1 MKTYTDSNN
10 ETCDRTEEK
19 STMPSTSRFD
29 RHAADSGLS
38 LSSPHRQVRLMSD
51 YHAQIV
57 AASKDSAFNSMQTED
72 LNRHPNR
79 LLRLDCQQQFS
90 LRPQDPSILDVNKA
104 SSLSSTPTKSSEPA
118 TVSHGTQSREVEDG
132 NWTLLALIV
141 SGSLQE
147 IQRFLC
153 SPSSTRFDLL
163 TTQFET
169 GRSFLVFAVL
179 RNSPSLIECLLNHC
193 PALICSK
200 DLFQRTPLHYAVQYN
215 KTASVHQLLKAGA
228 DPNARDRQGK
238 TPMHLAVVKQ
248 LPDLLLC
255 MAYFNGDFS
264 VQDNY
269 GLEPLCYCGDRRTA
283 DALRKLA
290 HPPGR
295 EQSAESPATKK
306 HFVDRKR
313 QLLSRLGAL
322 PPPAVSRPARPG
334 GEYVYRDCYSLS
346 VAARHQQRLGQ
357 SVSRFSGVSFARV
370 SARDFVIED
379 RLGKG
384 SYGEIYCARKLDSG
398 QLYALKVFSKRQ
410 LLGPRLSR
418 YLQTEKKILMNFA
431 HPFLLRLHFCFQNDK
446 KLFMVLDYCEKR
458 DLGQLLKRT
467 RTLPESRLRLLLAE
481 LVLAVQALHEHDML
495 HRDIKPENVLIDAHG
510 HVKLT
515 DFGLSK
521 ELARAEEST
530 RSFCGS
536 LAYLPPEMVTRAGH
550 GKPLDWYLLGQLA
563 YECTTGAPPFYDLS
577 KERIIHKITHGKL
590 QVPAGASPQLA
601 DLLGRLL
608 DRNPQTRL
616 GARLGARELQRH
628 AFFLGVDW
636 QKVYNKEYKLFEP
649 SEVPSYPLRRLGQVI
664 PQGSAAD
671 DGALELAYWSFCE

>member
-1 MKTYTDSNN
+1 MKTYINSNN
-10 ETCDRTEEK
+10 EICDRTEEK
-19 STMPSTSRFD
+19 STKPSTSRLD
-29 RHAADSGLS
+29 SRAVESGLS
-38 LSSPHRQVRLMSD
+38 LSSPHRQLRLMSD
-51 YHAQIV
+51 YHSPIF
-57 AASKDSAFNSMQTED
+57 AAFKDSAFTSVQPED
-72 LNRHPNR
+72 LHTPAKH
-79 LLRLDCQQQFS
+79 LLRLDGPPQFS
-90 LRPQDPSILDVNKA
+90 LRPQDPSVFDVNRN
-104 SSLSSTPTKSSEPA
+104 SSLSSTPTKCSEPA
-118 TVSHGTQSREVEDG
+118 GLDASSREVEDG
-132 NWTLLALIV
+132 NWSLLALIV
-141 SGSLQE
+141 SGSIEE
-147 IQRFLC
+147 IQRFLG
-153 SPSSTRFDLL
+153 SPSNCRFDLL

-169 GRSFLVFAVL
+169 GRSFLVYAVL
-179 RNSPSLIECLLNHC
+179 RNSPSLIQCLLSHC
-193 PALICSK
+193 PALISLK
-200 DLFQRTPLHYAVQYN
+200 DHYQRTPLHYAVQYN
-215 KTASVHQLLKAGA
+215 KTASLHQLLKAGA
-228 DPNARDRQGK
+228 DPNVRDRQGK

-255 MAYFNGDFS
+255 MAYFRGDFS
-264 VQDNY
+264 VQDNF
-269 GLEPLCYCGDRRTA
+269 GLEPLCYSNDRRFVQ
-283 DALRKLA
+283 ALSKLSPA
-290 HPPGR
+290 ACG
-295 EQSAESPATKK
+295 QSAECPATKK

-313 QLLSRLGAL
+313 QLLSRLGVL
-322 PPPAVSRPARPG
+322 PAPAPRPGRPG

-346 VAARHQQRLGQ
+346 VAARHEQRLGQ
-357 SVSRFSGVSFARV
+357 CLSRFSGVSLARV

-384 SYGEIYCARKLDSG
+384 SYGEIYCAKKLDTG

-410 LLGPRLSR
+410 MLGPRLCK

-446 KLFMVLDYCEKR
+446 KLFMVVDYCEKR
-458 DLGQLLKRT
+458 DLGQLLKRA
-467 RTLPESRLRLLLAE
+467 RSLPETRLRLLLAE
-481 LVLAVQALHEHDML
+481 LVLAVQALHDHDML
-495 HRDIKPENVLIDAHG
+495 HRDIKPENVLIDGTG
-510 HVKLT
+510 HLRLT

-521 ELARAEEST
+521 ELARAADST

-563 YECTTGAPPFYDLS
+563 YECTTGAPPYYDLS

-590 QVPAGASPQLA
+590 QMPAGISPQLA
-601 DLLGRLL
+601 DLIGRLM

-649 SEVPSYPLRRLGQVI
+649 SEVPSYPLRHLNQVI

-671 DGALELAYWSFCE
+671 DGALELAYWSYCE